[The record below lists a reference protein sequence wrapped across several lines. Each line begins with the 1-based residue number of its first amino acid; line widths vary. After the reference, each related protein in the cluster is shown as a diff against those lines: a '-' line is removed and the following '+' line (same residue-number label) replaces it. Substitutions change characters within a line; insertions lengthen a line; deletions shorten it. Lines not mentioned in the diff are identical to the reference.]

1 MALHLYIYTVYP
13 LSLLSVCRTRSL
25 LPAMS
30 EHSIAPPTHF
40 QLQSPLVGLPAEI
53 KHQIFR
59 LCLTADHVVADPTIN
74 SHRQITAVPSLGVAL
89 LQTCRRLYHEVDRRP
104 LFSQNTFRFT
114 TVDKAQSFF
123 KALDHLYRQSVHDV
137 EVDIRKIDSD
147 RSGVARE
154 WLQYLAGENDTVL
167 GSLRVDAP
175 RLKTLRLNFESW
187 PRIPVFRTELW
198 HLLRQMISSVRGLER
213 IMLIG
218 ASKGQG
224 MARRDPWS
232 PAHFIGRDDV
242 ECNDLIP
249 RMWKC
254 VEAAADAKVIR
265 WNRNDGKL
273 YLEVVSQAHLLK
285 HVDGCWTRRTIRNS
299 QHEHWPENGCCSWS
313 DYEAHNSNI
322 VDPVTKEFSPSVGG

>member
-1 MALHLYIYTVYP
+1 
-13 LSLLSVCRTRSL
+13 
-25 LPAMS
+25 MS
-30 EHSIAPPTHF
+30 EHFIAPPTHF

-59 LCLTADHVVADPTIN
+59 LYFTADHVITDPTIN
-74 SHRQITAVPSLGVAL
+74 SHLQSTTVPSLGVAL

-114 TVDKAQSFF
+114 TVDKAKVFL
-123 KALDHLYRQSVHDV
+123 KALDHHYRESVHDV
-137 EVDIRKIDSD
+137 EIDIRKFDSD

-154 WLQYLAGENDTVL
+154 WLQYLAGKNDTVR
-167 GSLRVDAP
+167 GSLRADAP
-175 RLKTLRLNFESW
+175 RLRTLRLNFESW

-198 HLLRQMISSVRGLER
+198 HLLRQMISSVQGLER
-213 IMLIG
+213 IMLVG

-249 RMWKC
+249 RMWQC
-254 VEAAADAKVIR
+254 VEAAADAKIIR
-265 WNRNDGKL
+265 WNRDDGKL

-285 HVDGCWTRRTIRNS
+285 HVDGCWSGRSMQGS
-299 QHEHWPENGCCSWS
+299 QHEHWPKNGYCLWS
-313 DYEAHNSNI
+313 DYETHGSNL
-322 VDPVTKEFSPSVGG
+322 VDPVTKEISPSVGG